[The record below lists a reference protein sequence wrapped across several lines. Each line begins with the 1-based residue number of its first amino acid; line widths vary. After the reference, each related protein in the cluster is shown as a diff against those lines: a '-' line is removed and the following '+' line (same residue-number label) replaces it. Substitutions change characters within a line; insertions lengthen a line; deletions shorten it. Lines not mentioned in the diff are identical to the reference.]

1 MERGSVSPRQLR
13 ADPLSSQVSLPQ
25 QRGTLLSFVP
35 CLSRGT
41 YTNLEL
47 FRGSE
52 SPTSPSH
59 RPRPAPGRRIA
70 RYLGAAGHQ
79 RSLSESVG
87 ASGAPRQPRLR
98 AARPGLHARGQGT
111 RRPRSRRPARRQLMP
126 KGPSGEEVPGGG
138 PAPHG
143 RVWGEKK
150 NQGAKRKRRWGEP
163 QLHEAA
169 AAASALTPAAPP

>member
-1 MERGSVSPRQLR
+1 
-13 ADPLSSQVSLPQ
+13 
-25 QRGTLLSFVP
+25 
-35 CLSRGT
+35 
-41 YTNLEL
+41 
-47 FRGSE
+47 
-52 SPTSPSH
+52 
-59 RPRPAPGRRIA
+59 
-70 RYLGAAGHQ
+70 
-79 RSLSESVG
+79 
-87 ASGAPRQPRLR
+87 
-98 AARPGLHARGQGT
+98 
-111 RRPRSRRPARRQLMP
+111 MP